1 MCLQSVLHSS
11 SFPVCSDSPSSSSSS
26 TISSLSSASSSA
38 GSSGSSSGS
47 SSICSSRGTFKLS
60 LSMRSILSP

>member
-26 TISSLSSASSSA
+26 TISSLSSASSS
-38 GSSGSSSGS
+38 GS

>member
-11 SFPVCSDSPSSSSSS
+11 SFPVCSDSPSS
-26 TISSLSSASSSA
+26 SSSA

-60 LSMRSILSP
+60 LSMRSIL